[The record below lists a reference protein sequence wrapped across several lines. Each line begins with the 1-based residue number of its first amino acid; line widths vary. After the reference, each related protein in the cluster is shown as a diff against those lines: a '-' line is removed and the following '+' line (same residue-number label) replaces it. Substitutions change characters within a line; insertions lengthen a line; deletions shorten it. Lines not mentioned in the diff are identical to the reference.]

1 MLTSNLISP
10 INSALSSIA
19 TSVKISTYEN
29 AGMTKFTWIN
39 TPGVLIILCAIV
51 GGFIQKAK
59 VSEMVA
65 VFIATLKQMAYTV
78 LTMLFILGTAR
89 VMQYSGMISA
99 VAKLFSVFGPI
110 YPFFAPVLGAL
121 GTFVTGSGTSSSAL
135 FGSVQMSTAASIG
148 ANQYWMVAANSLGV
162 ATGKMM
168 APQSIAI
175 GLVAVN
181 EAGRDGELLKRVL
194 PYAVVFIVI
203 SSLICFFGQYVWA
216 LFGI

>member
-1 MLTSNLISP
+1 
-10 INSALSSIA
+10 
-19 TSVKISTYEN
+19 
-29 AGMTKFTWIN
+29 MTKFTWIN

-203 SSLICFFGQYVWA
+203 SSLI
-216 LFGI
+216 